1 MKKYLGLFIC
11 LLAVLFF
18 IPKVRAEASKE
29 VMEQYIPGEVL
40 DAMSQ
45 EQYDFYA
52 SLDYDNA
59 ITQSIDIP
67 ISDYPT
73 EISPIGDEM
82 LDRGSSYSTTYK
94 TLSLSAIPAG
104 GVNYAIALTLQW
116 KYMPTIRSFD
126 VIAIRFANMAMSNG
140 SQYGYQSYTGGSVGY
155 SYNGTNM
162 KLLSNGF
169 GISMNLVNNTIS
181 SLQCFIAVTA
191 AKGTNAAIYGAYE
204 HATVNTTLAKSKK
217 YTLSSIG
224 QGGVINF
231 DSSVWNIYDDMNGVN
246 INL

>member
-1 MKKYLGLFIC
+1 MKKFISIIVC
-11 LLAVLFF
+11 LLSVILLMES
-18 IPKVRAEASKE
+18 VNAEASRE
-29 VMEQYIPGEVL
+29 VMEQYIPADVL

-52 SLDYDNA
+52 SLDYDKA

-67 ISDYPT
+67 ISDYPS
-73 EISPIGDEM
+73 EISPIGDK

-94 TLSLSAIPAG
+94 TLSLTAIP
-104 GVNYAIALTLQW
+104 VDSITYSVTLSLQW
-116 KYMPTIRSFD
+116 KQMPTIRSFD
-126 VIAIRFANMAMSNG
+126 VIALRFSNMTMSSG
-140 SQYGYQSYTGGSVGY
+140 SQYGYQTYTGGNVYY

-181 SLQCFIAVTA
+181 SLQCFIALTA
-191 AKGTNAAIYGAYE
+191 YKASGAAIYGAYE

-217 YTLSSIG
+217 YTLSYAG
-224 QGGVINF
+224 MGNVINF

-246 INL
+246 ISL

>member
-1 MKKYLGLFIC
+1 MGKVFKSILCFLTV
-11 LLAVLFF
+11 VLFMGS
-18 IPKVRAEASKE
+18 VNAEASRE
-29 VMEQYIPGEVL
+29 TMEQFIPSDVL

-59 ITQSIDIP
+59 ITESIDIP
-67 ISDYPT
+67 ISDYPS
-73 EISPIGDEM
+73 EISPIGEE
-82 LDRGSSYSTTYK
+82 LNRGSSYSTTYK
-94 TLSLSAIPAG
+94 TLSLTAIP
-104 GVNYAIALTLQW
+104 VDSITYSVTLSLQW
-116 KYMPTIRSFD
+116 KYMPTIRSYD
-126 VIAIRFANMAMSNG
+126 VIALRFSNMTMSSG
-140 SQYGYQSYTGGSVGY
+140 SQYGYQTYTGGNVYY

-169 GISMNLVNNTIS
+169 GISMNLVNNSIS
-181 SLQCFIAVTA
+181 SLQCFIALTA
-191 AKGTNAAIYGAYE
+191 YKASGAAIYGAYE

-246 INL
+246 ISL

>member
-1 MKKYLGLFIC
+1 MKKYLAVVVCVLTVIIC
-11 LLAVLFF
+11 
-18 IPKVRAEASKE
+18 IPKVSAEASRE
-29 VMEQYIPGEVL
+29 VMEQYIPAEVL

-59 ITQSIDIP
+59 ISESIDIP
-67 ISDYPT
+67 VSDFPE
-73 EISPIGDEM
+73 EIAPEGN
-82 LDRGSSYSTTYK
+82 RGSSYSTNYK
-94 TLSLSAIPAG
+94 TLSLTAIP
-104 GVNYAIALTLQW
+104 VDSVTYTVALSLQW
-116 KYMPTIRSFD
+116 KQMPTIRSFD
-126 VIAIRFANMAMSNG
+126 VIALRFANMTMNNG
-140 SQYGYQSYTGGSVGY
+140 TQYGYQTYSGGSVGY

-169 GISMNLVNNTIS
+169 GISMNLVNGSIS
-181 SLQCFIAVTA
+181 SLQCFIGVTA
-191 AKGTNAAIYGAYE
+191 YKSAGADIYGAYE
-204 HATVNTTLAKSKK
+204 HATTNTTLAKSKK

-246 INL
+246 ISL